1 MRLILIFFYKKLK
14 FITNKINKKQVIKI
28 FTNN

>member
-1 MRLILIFFYKKLK
+1 MRLILILFYKKLK

-28 FTNN
+28 FINN